1 MCNTNEVNLDDV
13 FEAIDQIESL
23 MKGNWSNEKIIQEIV
38 PDLSMIT
45 M

>member
-1 MCNTNEVNLDDV
+1 MCNTNEVNLDNV

-23 MKGNWSNEKIIQEIV
+23 LKVNWSNEKIIQEIV